1 MRNAVNEDVNVD
13 ADLRN
18 RIAAIEGAVREPI
31 GRSLHIHQL
40 DGIRTEAMVH
50 LDAGGVR
57 IEWVH
62 GKGDCAI
69 TGGGAAITAVL
80 RGDGSLEQLEADGS
94 LVLYGDRELIGQSAD
109 IFAPPST

>member
-1 MRNAVNEDVNVD
+1 MAGRDPVD
-13 ADLRN
+13 AELRAV
-18 RIAAIEGAVREPI
+18 IAAIQGIVREPI
-31 GRSLHIHQL
+31 GRSFHIHQL
-40 DGIRTEAMVH
+40 DGVRTEAMVH

-80 RGDGSLEQLEADGS
+80 RGEGSPHQLEADGS
-94 LVLYGDRELIGQSAD
+94 LVLYGDRELIDQAAE
-109 IFAPPST
+109 IFAPPPA